1 VVLINHC
8 ATLFLINRKDNTM
21 TYLIIRE
28 TRYEGIENSF
38 DIVDQTQDKDTA
50 EDKLKGYMLI
60 NTNPR
65 DGYSIVEH
73 EQSLI
78 LTKEM
83 RG

>member
-1 VVLINHC
+1 
-8 ATLFLINRKDNTM
+8 M

-60 NTNPR
+60 NTNSR

-73 EQSLI
+73 KQSLI

>member
-1 VVLINHC
+1 
-8 ATLFLINRKDNTM
+8 M

-38 DIVDQTQDKDTA
+38 DIVDQTKDKDTA